1 MAIDEFIKSLKA
13 EVLGLSID
21 KETVAQTE
29 PQRQVDD
36 EGVTPEG
43 QRWDADK
50 PMSGPP
56 ND

>member
-29 PQRQVDD
+29 AQRQVDD
-36 EGVTPEG
+36 EGVTAEG

-50 PMSGPP
+50 PISGPP
-56 ND
+56 KV